1 MDSLLFAEDGACV
14 QAAEKVDVDFS
25 PAFMTSSRDSSCSG
39 TSTTRMTTRP
49 PRPTTSATPDGT
61 ENPAVMYAFA
71 ADPTRPGRFATV
83 PDNVF
88 SIPGMVQGTCTTDD
102 GRIVLSV
109 SYGIAPSHL
118 LAYNVNLAAPDG
130 TFTTGSGDEVELFCL
145 DSRNLTEDLVGPPMQ
160 EGIESHDGRV
170 YTTDESASNK
180 YIFGKLCGAGRVYAR
195 AAVEPLPNGH
205 EAILEGDRDRRGKA
219 ALGDDGLEGVARE
232 PVGIVLLG
240 NVHGRHRAQVFVS
253 QVIQGLARLV
263 VGQMPA
269 RRCDALLDDV
279 GIGAHLKHA
288 RIVVALQSQQVHAGK
303 RLPGRIGHDTGVGH
317 VAEGVATASALFEPK
332 PVGIGRIVGS
342 AEGTHGQAGQIEPIA
357 SVEGLERGAD
367 AGHSLAQRRGGREHR
382 SLRTPQ
388 DAPPPSPARAGPR
401 RAPSYGRHGRG

>member
-1 MDSLLFAEDGACV
+1 MNIEQGQLMLGNFYYPNDYETPEAHHI
-14 QAAEKVDVDFS
+14 
-25 PAFMTSSRDSSCSG
+25 T
-39 TSTTRMTTRP
+39 
-49 PRPTTSATPDGT
+49 TPDGT

-180 YIFGKLCGAGRVYAR
+180 YIFGKLCGAGRVYA
-195 AAVEPLPNGH
+195 VQL
-205 EAILEGDRDRRGKA
+205 
-219 ALGDDGLEGVARE
+219 
-232 PVGIVLLG
+232 
-240 NVHGRHRAQVFVS
+240 
-253 QVIQGLARLV
+253 
-263 VGQMPA
+263 
-269 RRCDALLDDV
+269 
-279 GIGAHLKHA
+279 
-288 RIVVALQSQQVHAGK
+288 
-303 RLPGRIGHDTGVGH
+303 
-317 VAEGVATASALFEPK
+317 
-332 PVGIGRIVGS
+332 
-342 AEGTHGQAGQIEPIA
+342 
-357 SVEGLERGAD
+357 
-367 AGHSLAQRRGGREHR
+367 
-382 SLRTPQ
+382 
-388 DAPPPSPARAGPR
+388 
-401 RAPSYGRHGRG
+401 